1 MEKISGDF
9 TLHINNSNFKHYIYE
24 NIHFF
29 EHETNKEILSL
40 KISAQKDSIY
50 SIKYY
55 EYTKSI
61 NQHLFYIG
69 GNYLLKIQNDELG
82 ISIHGMAGVKHYV
95 NVYEEVIV
103 NFLPIDCTVD
113 ILYGDINTY
122 QFPELKDTIIYQNI
136 PLKLLP
142 FYKLKVK
149 TEKEK
154 NSCMIYVSSYFLNES
169 LIVDEKSFILAENVP
184 KIVIFNNYVNKTKY
198 SYFTLVK
205 NEDIKINFALLNKGE
220 YEIIFFIN
228 KLDIGKKNNIEKS
241 TLITLKP
248 KVWKDICNDVKQA
261 CEISFDILTKN
272 FNIESALNIT
282 VNQFGGENEDYSDAE
297 SEGNKNGGGSNTALI
312 AVITTISVILIIGVA
327 LFLIL
332 KFRKKGEIKE
342 EIEKIPQNKESQ
354 LL

>member
-1 MEKISGDF
+1 MVLIQFLLKKNEFEIYSPISKIQKILLIINEKDSGNPSYFDVNMYTDKVVIMPFKIPVQYKIIRKNNEDNLLMKYFPYDLSDPFYNNNGYLLLEKISGDF

-154 NSCMIYVSSYFLNES
+154 NSCMIYASSYFLNES

-198 SYFTLVK
+198 SYYTLVK
-205 NEDIKINFALLNKGE
+205 NEDIKINFVLLNKGE
-220 YEIIFFIN
+220 YEIIFLIN
-228 KLDIGKKNNIEKS
+228 
-241 TLITLKP
+241 
-248 KVWKDICNDVKQA
+248 
-261 CEISFDILTKN
+261 
-272 FNIESALNIT
+272 
-282 VNQFGGENEDYSDAE
+282 
-297 SEGNKNGGGSNTALI
+297 
-312 AVITTISVILIIGVA
+312 
-327 LFLIL
+327 
-332 KFRKKGEIKE
+332 
-342 EIEKIPQNKESQ
+342 
-354 LL
+354 

>member
-1 MEKISGDF
+1 M
-9 TLHINNSNFKHYIYE
+9 
-24 NIHFF
+24 
-29 EHETNKEILSL
+29 
-40 KISAQKDSIY
+40 
-50 SIKYY
+50 
-55 EYTKSI
+55 
-61 NQHLFYIG
+61 
-69 GNYLLKIQNDELG
+69 
-82 ISIHGMAGVKHYV
+82 
-95 NVYEEVIV
+95 
-103 NFLPIDCTVD
+103 
-113 ILYGDINTY
+113 
-122 QFPELKDTIIYQNI
+122 
-136 PLKLLP
+136 
-142 FYKLKVK
+142 
-149 TEKEK
+149 
-154 NSCMIYVSSYFLNES
+154 
-169 LIVDEKSFILAENVP
+169 
-184 KIVIFNNYVNKTKY
+184 IFNNYVNKTKY
-198 SYFTLVK
+198 SYYTLVK
-205 NEDIKINFALLNKGE
+205 NEDIKINFVLLNKGE

-327 LFLIL
+327 LLIIL